1 MNIEELILT
10 PLTLEYLDQATQLC
24 GKCVGENLYTKS
36 IIEAT
41 IKQQNQ
47 QFFLLITPQKKAV
60 AYIYFKL
67 INLRE
72 AELLSKKSLSKLKQ
86 IVKKDDLIIGNLQSI
101 GVLAEYRKY
110 KLSEYLM
117 KVYLEYL
124 LKNTQADIAFG
135 VFWKK
140 NGEIPMEK
148 NLKKLGFCYL
158 VNSKR
163 VWYDKKELICPICNG
178 RCKCDGAIYY
188 KILERGELL

>member
-72 AELLSKKSLSKLKQ
+72 AELLSKKSLSKLK
-86 IVKKDDLIIGNLQSI
+86 
-101 GVLAEYRKY
+101 
-110 KLSEYLM
+110 
-117 KVYLEYL
+117 
-124 LKNTQADIAFG
+124 
-135 VFWKK
+135 
-140 NGEIPMEK
+140 
-148 NLKKLGFCYL
+148 
-158 VNSKR
+158 
-163 VWYDKKELICPICNG
+163 
-178 RCKCDGAIYY
+178 
-188 KILERGELL
+188 

>member
-1 MNIEELILT
+1 MR
-10 PLTLEYLDQATQLC
+10 
-24 GKCVGENLYTKS
+24 GENLYTKS

-67 INLRE
+67 ITLRE

-101 GVLAEYRKY
+101 GVLAEYRKC

-148 NLKKLGFCYL
+148 NLKNLGFVIWLIQKEYGMTKKNL
-158 VNSKR
+158 YVLFAMDVVN
-163 VWYDKKELICPICNG
+163 VMELYIIKYWKGVN
-178 RCKCDGAIYY
+178 YY
-188 KILERGELL
+188 EHKVVA

>member
-36 IIEAT
+36 IIKAT

-101 GVLAEYRKY
+101 GVLAEYRKC

-148 NLKKLGFCYL
+148 VIQK
-158 VNSKR
+158 
-163 VWYDKKELICPICNG
+163 
-178 RCKCDGAIYY
+178 
-188 KILERGELL
+188 

>member
-101 GVLAEYRKY
+101 GVLAEYRKC

-148 NLKKLGFCYL
+148 NLKKFGFCYL

>member
-86 IVKKDDLIIGNLQSI
+86 IVKKDDLIIANLQSI
-101 GVLAEYRKY
+101 GVLAEYRKC

-148 NLKKLGFCYL
+148 NLKKFGFCYL